1 MLRLNAMKENIK
13 AHFINVRTVKKVIR
27 ERIKKKMAKK
37 REEKCFLSK
46 GNNPGC

>member
-1 MLRLNAMKENIK
+1 MSLLEKSIK
-13 AHFINVRTVKKVIR
+13 THFINVRKVKKVIR
-27 ERIKKKMAKK
+27 ERINKKMAKK